1 MLSRSTDEIVA
12 YAPEYLFGRRRD
24 KRCVH
29 FGITGNGA
37 TNQDAGPAAVTTSV
51 KEPPASRFMP
61 LQIATNVSAL
71 GATRLARSTESA
83 TLTAIKR
90 LSSGL
95 RINSAADDAAGL
107 AISERMT
114 SAIRGAEQTKRN
126 INDAVSFMQVADG
139 VMNSVVERLQRLR
152 ELAVQAGNATYS
164 QNDKAALQEEAAQL
178 LEGITTDADGARFN
192 GEELFSQSTFS
203 IGGDENK
210 RLMLDRLKIGW
221 LNEAER
227 LVQTHF
233 GITADGASLVI
244 DVNDFT
250 DGSSGVLALVEG
262 LVGANGSWY
271 NLHMRFDMA
280 DFGPPN
286 LSSDR
291 IVAHEMAHAV
301 MARTMNFSAL
311 PNWFREGTAELIHGA
326 DERLAGAIAGG
337 GVAAVVATVAG
348 GFSYESAYAAS
359 RYLHHQLKEL
369 GVAGG
374 IKGIMQYLDQDQ
386 TANLDTALNAV
397 TGGVYAN
404 TAAFV
409 ADFSAN
415 GATYITTEMNLTN
428 ADTGAIGN
436 LDADGGVSRS
446 SNDVISDTVSYPS
459 VLEGFAERYSTIGGT
474 TETKQYVLQIGEN
487 MGETMTVGLAAMN
500 ASALGL
506 RGLDLRGFAPIN
518 IMHLDE
524 ALGFVNTQR
533 AGVGASLSRLDS
545 IATTLATKSENLSA
559 ARSRIKDADYA
570 SETVELARTQ
580 ILRESATSMVAQANA
595 TPQMVLALLR

>member
-1 MLSRSTDEIVA
+1 MSL
-12 YAPEYLFGRRRD
+12 
-24 KRCVH
+24 K
-29 FGITGNGA
+29 
-37 TNQDAGPAAVTTSV
+37 
-51 KEPPASRFMP
+51 
-61 LQIATNVSAL
+61 IATNVSAL
-71 GATRLARSTESA
+71 SATRLARSTESA

-114 SAIRGAEQTKRN
+114 SAIRGADQTKRN

-139 VMNSVVERLQRLR
+139 VMNSVSEKLQRLR
-152 ELAVQAGNATYS
+152 ELAVQAANPTYS
-164 QNDKAALQEEAAQL
+164 APDKNALQKEATQI
-178 LEGITTDADGARFN
+178 LEGITSDADGARFN
-192 GEELFSQSTFS
+192 GEALFSDSTHS

-221 LNEAER
+221 LKEAER
-227 LVQTHF
+227 LVQTYY
-233 GITADGASLVI
+233 GLTADGAPLVV

-250 DGSSGVLALVEG
+250 DGGSGVLARVEG
-262 LVGANGSWY
+262 LMGANGSWY

-326 DERLAGAIAGG
+326 DERLAGAIAGS

-359 RYLHHQLKEL
+359 RYLHDKLKEL
-369 GVAGG
+369 GVDGG
-374 IKGIMQYLDQDQ
+374 IKGVMRYLDENQAA
-386 TANLDTALNAV
+386 TLDTALNAV
-397 TGGVYAN
+397 TGGVYAD

-409 ADFSAN
+409 SDFSTN
-415 GATYITTEMNLTN
+415 GAAYINTEMNLTN
-428 ADTGAIGN
+428 ADTGAIGG
-436 LDADGGVSRS
+436 LDADGGPSRG
-446 SNDVISDTVSYPS
+446 SNDIISDTVSYPD
-459 VLEGFAERYSTIGGT
+459 VLEGFTERYSTIGGAT
-474 TETKQYVLQIGEN
+474 GTKQYVLQVGEN
-487 MGETMTVGLAAMN
+487 MGDTLTVGLSAMN

-518 IMHLDE
+518 IMHVDE
-524 ALGFVNTQR
+524 ALAFVNAQR
-533 AGVGASLSRLDS
+533 ANVGASMSRLDS
-545 IATTLATKSENLSA
+545 IAATLSTRSENLSA
-559 ARSRIKDADYA
+559 ARGRIKDADYA
-570 SETVELARTQ
+570 SETLELARTQ